1 MSTAGFMGM
10 WPIQLHRAPTLEGFG
25 LMLYCC
31 HLEVVNIQLH
41 LHWTFLCPWD
51 FPVKNTGVG
60 CHFLLQGIFLDLGI
74 ELRSPEL
81 AGGFFTTEPPRK
93 PINYVAGYRTELIYY
108 KAITH

>member
-41 LHWTFLCPWD
+41 FT
-51 FPVKNTGVG
+51 
-60 CHFLLQGIFLDLGI
+60 LDLSLSMGFPSQ
-74 ELRSPEL
+74 EYWSGLPFPSPGDL
-81 AGGFFTTEPPRK
+81 P
-93 PINYVAGYRTELIYY
+93 
-108 KAITH
+108 